1 MLKRSTTRGMILVT
15 IAVMS
20 TLVLNSDIRAETG
33 GASRTHWGKIRLQG
47 ILIVPLA
54 DNRVEGWNDCGPGW
68 FDFLNFYS
76 SIDANTAGGVIGS
89 FEYVVKRRYGIE
101 LGLAYWR
108 DIVSIYFTT
117 DGITIE
123 GSPNFIMPVIGL
135 NYHFLTGPRIDL
147 YAGPLA
153 CLGVIASGLGT
164 DIDVSKDVALGIK
177 AGIDYYIK
185 GPWSLG
191 ATLEYLD
198 FGELDFS
205 LLPAGLGGI
214 ICNNGLFGIGS
225 MNFLSVKCGVGY
237 RF

>member
-1 MLKRSTTRGMILVT
+1 
-15 IAVMS
+15 
-20 TLVLNSDIRAETG
+20 
-33 GASRTHWGKIRLQG
+33 
-47 ILIVPLA
+47 
-54 DNRVEGWNDCGPGW
+54 
-68 FDFLNFYS
+68 
-76 SIDANTAGGVIGS
+76 
-89 FEYVVKRRYGIE
+89 
-101 LGLAYWR
+101 
-108 DIVSIYFTT
+108 
-117 DGITIE
+117 
-123 GSPNFIMPVIGL
+123 PNFIMPVIGL

-153 CLGVIASGLGT
+153 CLGVIASGLGI

-205 LLPAGLGGI
+205 LLPAGLEGI
-214 ICNNGLFGIGS
+214 ICDNGLFGIGS
-225 MNFLSVKCGVGY
+225 MNFISLKCGVGY